1 MKKSGSLLFFILL
14 LFCDLRAQN
23 APHFQHINVEDGLSQ
38 SSVNNI
44 FQDAHGFIW
53 FATGDG
59 LNRYDGKDFIS
70 YKSRMNDTTSSMKD
84 RNINS
89 FLFEDRYNRIWFS
102 SDAGISYLDI
112 KKHRTKVVL
121 DKYSAACSGVLLGI
135 SNDTLWL
142 AVPTRGVYA
151 IDLPTLTTH
160 VYLFTDKLHL
170 SHETGAIYSG
180 VVQKNGIWICD
191 QGGLLYFDRVT
202 KKDTRKFAKRDLN
215 YVMLLKNGKLLISAS
230 NGIYQYNTANDI
242 VQFTAITGS
251 DGKPLAWDRSIEDYA
266 TGIVY
271 VGEHTGGHIC
281 KLNTDNLSHEI
292 TYLQSSSVNTLF
304 IDRSRNLWIGTDG
317 NGVFKLDIKKPKF
330 YSLTVKEIDNEASE
344 NGYMVK
350 SIYRDANGKI
360 WMGVVNRGLVIYDP
374 VTKKIEDL
382 HATNDPAVLISTIKK
397 DSSGSVLVAA
407 GEKIIWFDEMTHK
420 ITNSIAITYPFSLS
434 PLPSVIYSVL
444 EWKKG
449 HYMIGTNITFS
460 TLWRDGNKFN
470 IRAFGDDSLISHWY
484 YNISDAG
491 NGNMYLGLRDGFV
504 KMRMLTDTTYELL
517 DNGFRNMP
525 IRHFYKSTTT
535 PIVWIASEQGLIA
548 YNEQT
553 HKHKVFD
560 ERTGLSNSFV
570 YSILAQDDST
580 LWISTNKGIHKI
592 KVHYNG
598 DAIPQASFTGFTVND
613 GLQSNEFN
621 TGAYLKDKDGTMY
634 FGGIAGINWFHP
646 RDIEINPFKAIPAIS
661 AIYVND
667 SMYAGDTTIFIHSLE
682 LPYTKNTI
690 SFDLRAL
697 EFTQPGQNTLA
708 YLLDGVD
715 KDWVY
720 TTNNKVRYSALP
732 AGTYTFRLKASN
744 NDGVWN
750 NEPLLLTITIQ
761 PPYWQTWWFRSL
773 IIAGIISISYLV
785 VRYYIRLRIKE
796 RTLELEKQQ
805 ALYMER
811 LRISKDVHDDLG
823 SGLSKISL
831 IADIAQKKTAGDLRL
846 GNDIRNISAVSKE
859 LVENMRDLI
868 WVLNPENTTLEQL
881 VSRLREYCADYLENI
896 PVDLQLDFPAHVPD
910 LRINREVQRNIFLT
924 VKEAINNCIKHADA
938 CEIKVRLTLNNGAL
952 SIAITDNGNG
962 FDSAHLKGSGNG
974 LRNMRQRIESIGG
987 SFTLS
992 SSPGNSTQVIFTI
1005 ALSRLSAEQI
1015 PL

>member
-1 MKKSGSLLFFILL
+1 MKTRGIPLLILL
-14 LFCDLRAQN
+14 LLSGYLLAQN
-23 APHFQHINVEDGLSQ
+23 APHFQHINLEDGLSQ

-44 FQDAHGFIW
+44 FQDEHGFIW

-59 LNRYDGKDFIS
+59 LNRYDGIDFIS
-70 YKSRMNDTTSSMKD
+70 YKSRMDDTTASMKD

-89 FLFEDRYNRIWFS
+89 FLLEDRYNRIWFS

-112 KKHRTKVVL
+112 KKHRTRVVL
-121 DKYSAACSGVLLGI
+121 DKYSATCSGVLFGI

-142 AVPTRGVYA
+142 AIPTRGVYA
-151 IDLPTLTTH
+151 IDLATLKTG
-160 VYLFTDKLHL
+160 VYLFADRQHL
-170 SHETGAIYSG
+170 SQETTTIYSG
-180 VVQKNGIWICD
+180 IVQKNGIWICD
-191 QGGLLYFDRVT
+191 QGGLLYFDKTT
-202 KKDTRKFAKRDLN
+202 KKDSRKLTMRGFNHAT
-215 YVMLLKNGKLLISAS
+215 LLKSGKLLISAS
-230 NGIYQYNTANDI
+230 NGVYLYNTTNDSL
-242 VQFTAITGS
+242 QFKEIKGN
-251 DGKPLAWDRSIEDYA
+251 DGTSLEWNRSVEDEA
-266 TGIVY
+266 TGTAY
-271 VGEHTGGHIC
+271 LGECHGGHIC
-281 KLNTDNLSHEI
+281 KLNTADLYYEMMH
-292 TYLQSSSVNTLF
+292 LQLNSVNTLF

-330 YSLTVKEIDNEASE
+330 HTLSSKDLDNSTGES
-344 NGYMVK
+344 GYMVK

-360 WMGVVNRGLVIYDP
+360 WMGVINHGLVIYDP
-374 VTKKIEDL
+374 ATKKIEEM
-382 HATNDPAVLISTIKK
+382 HVTVDPGVLISTIKK
-397 DSSGSVLVAA
+397 DSSGSVLAA
-407 GEKIIWFDEMTHK
+407 IGNKILWFDELTHK
-420 ITNSIAITYPFSLS
+420 VINSTEINYQATMSA
-434 PLPSVIYSVL
+434 LPPVIYSVY
-444 EWKKG
+444 EWRKG

-460 TLWRDGNKFN
+460 TLWRDNNRFYT
-470 IRAFGDDSLISHWY
+470 RSFAGDSIISHWY

-504 KMRMLTDTTYELL
+504 KMKMLTDSTYKLL
-517 DNGFRNMP
+517 DYGFRNMP
-525 IRHFYKSTTT
+525 IRHFYKSSTTS
-535 PIVWIASEQGLIA
+535 IVWIASEQGLIA

-553 HKHKVFD
+553 HKHKIFD
-560 ERTGLSNSFV
+560 ERSGLSNSFV
-570 YSILAQDDST
+570 YSVIAQDDST
-580 LWISTNKGIHKI
+580 LWVSTNNGLHRV
-592 KVHYNG
+592 KVRYNG
-598 DAIPQASFTGFTVND
+598 DAEPSASFTGYTVKD

-621 TGAYLKDKDGTMY
+621 TGAYLKDKDGSMY
-634 FGGIAGINWFHP
+634 FGGIAGINWLHP
-646 RDIEINPFKAIPAIS
+646 PDIEINPFKAIPAIS

-667 SMYAGDTTIFIHSLE
+667 SMYAGDTAIFIHSLD

-690 SFDLRAL
+690 SFILSAL
-697 EFTQPGQNTLA
+697 EFTQTGQNVFA
-708 YLLDGVD
+708 YQLDGVD

-732 AGTYTFRLKASN
+732 AGIYTFRFKASN

-750 NEPLLLTITIQ
+750 NEPLLLTITIH

-773 IIAGIISISYLV
+773 VIAAIIFIGYQV
-785 VRYYIRLRIKE
+785 VRYYIRLRIKT

-805 ALYMER
+805 ALYTER

-831 IADIAQKKTAGDLRL
+831 IADIAQKKTAGDPRL
-846 GNDIRNISAVSKE
+846 GNDIRHISAVSKE

-868 WVLNPENTTLEQL
+868 WVLNPENTSLEQL

-938 CEIKVRLTLNNGAL
+938 SEIKVRLALDNGTL
-952 SIAITDNGNG
+952 SVAITDNGNG
-962 FDSAHLKGSGNG
+962 FDSGHLKGSGNG
-974 LRNMRQRIESIGG
+974 LRNMKQRMESIGG

-992 SSPGNSTQVIFTI
+992 SSSGNSTQVTITI
-1005 ALSRLSAEQI
+1005 ALNKLHTEQI